1 MQIRTVPATVEAII
15 PLTWVGAPRHLR
27 GGVLIF
33 ANNVLLR
40 ITCATIDSCLIMIH
54 IR

>member
-1 MQIRTVPATVEAII
+1 MPVRTVPAAVEAII

-33 ANNVLLR
+33 LFNPFVCVSHVLLL
-40 ITCATIDSCLIMIH
+40 TYA
-54 IR
+54 